1 MTTNIYWFL
10 IQKEDLP
17 PAMLY
22 EDVQFKKTIVPI
34 CPQTV
39 ALDKR
44 TLVINMPFN
53 LTLQRKEDGSYYAE
67 STEVVGQSLWEDRP
81 VLAIDTETKLKG
93 YEEYPILH
101 IKIPYIFLTEN
112 KNITYYLQGPKS
124 NTKHSLK
131 NVIFAEGM
139 LSPGQYARAVDVAMI
154 IPNNEKVT
162 FVKGEPLVYLYFS
175 DDINLKEIIP
185 NQPILN
191 YMTSIYGVTNYVRG
205 VRKIFKKA
213 SRNYPYKELKNCE
226 IVNAD

>member
-67 STEVVGQSLWEDRP
+67 RTEVVGQS
-81 VLAIDTETKLKG
+81 
-93 YEEYPILH
+93 
-101 IKIPYIFLTEN
+101 
-112 KNITYYLQGPKS
+112 
-124 NTKHSLK
+124 
-131 NVIFAEGM
+131 
-139 LSPGQYARAVDVAMI
+139 
-154 IPNNEKVT
+154 
-162 FVKGEPLVYLYFS
+162 
-175 DDINLKEIIP
+175 
-185 NQPILN
+185 
-191 YMTSIYGVTNYVRG
+191 
-205 VRKIFKKA
+205 
-213 SRNYPYKELKNCE
+213 
-226 IVNAD
+226 